1 MSLLA
6 ARVLGAS
13 FAAIGL
19 TVLVLTWGMYRRDSL
34 IVEEGA
40 HTQGTVTQK
49 EFLAYS
55 DDSDYVLH
63 YAFTAHDGTSVKSRR
78 NVSSGLWKRLRV
90 GDTIQ
95 VLYSREQPRWSFP
108 EGHGLMSLGLALFF
122 TVVLVPITL
131 LGLLILLAR
140 AGPAS
145 SAVDS
150 AAAPP
155 PS

>member
-1 MSLLA
+1 MSLIA

-13 FAAIGL
+13 FAAVGL
-19 TVLVLTWGMYRRDSL
+19 TVLVMTWGMYQRDSR
-34 IVEEGA
+34 IVDA
-40 HTQGTVTQK
+40 DVHAQGTVLKK
-49 EFLAYS
+49 EFHAYS

-63 YAFTAHDGTSVKSRR
+63 YAFTTHDGTPVKNRR

-90 GDTIQ
+90 GDRIQ

-122 TVVLVPITL
+122 TAVLVPLSL

-145 SAVDS
+145 PAVDS
-150 AAAPP
+150 ASAPT

>member
-1 MSLLA
+1 MSLIA
-6 ARVLGAS
+6 ARVLGAA

-19 TVLVLTWGMYRRDSL
+19 TMLVLTWGMYRRDSR

-40 HTQGTVTQK
+40 HTQGTVLKK
-49 EFLAYS
+49 EFLASS

-63 YAFTAHDGTSVKSRR
+63 YAFPLPDGTRMTHHR
-78 NVSSGLWKRLRV
+78 NISSGLWKRLRV
-90 GDTIQ
+90 GDPIQ
-95 VLYSREQPRWSFP
+95 VLYSQEQPRWSFP

-122 TVVLVPITL
+122 TVVLVPFSLI
-131 LGLLILLAR
+131 GLLFMLAR

-145 SAVDS
+145 ADVASAS
-150 AAAPP
+150 SPP

>member
-1 MSLLA
+1 MSLIA

-19 TVLVLTWGMYRRDSL
+19 TMLVLTWGMYRRDSR
-34 IVEEGA
+34 IVDEGA
-40 HTQGTVTQK
+40 HTEGTVLKK
-49 EFLAYS
+49 EFLAFT

-63 YAFTAHDGTSVKSRR
+63 YAFTTHDGTRMKHRR
-78 NVSSGLWKRLRV
+78 NVSAGLWKRLRI
-90 GDTIQ
+90 GDPIQ
-95 VLYSREQPRWSFP
+95 VLYSREEPRWSFP

-122 TVVLVPITL
+122 TVVLVPLSL

-140 AGPAS
+140 AGPEP

-150 AAAPP
+150 MSPHP